1 MRFFRSKLQFLQCLL
16 PGCLSG
22 GTFSNVLPATVTVA
36 LLSVLLP
43 SVGVSQE
50 SVSDMTEGNK
60 PAVNQSAAINAD
72 TVNINTADAETLA
85 LALDGVGL
93 TRALDIIAYREEYG
107 EFKSVEQIQQV
118 RGIGIATFA
127 RNRSKIRVSDV
138 E

>member
-1 MRFFRSKLQFLQCLL
+1 MRFITSQVRPAKSYRFSYLTVLAGLL
-16 PGCLSG
+16 MAVISVMASAYAAQDQSTLEQGSPE
-22 GTFSNVLPATVTVA
+22 VVDQPA
-36 LLSVLLP
+36 
-43 SVGVSQE
+43 
-50 SVSDMTEGNK
+50 
-60 PAVNQSAAINAD
+60 AVHVD

-107 EFKSVEQIQQV
+107 DFRNVEQIQQV

-127 RNRSKIRVSDV
+127 RNRTRMRVSDA